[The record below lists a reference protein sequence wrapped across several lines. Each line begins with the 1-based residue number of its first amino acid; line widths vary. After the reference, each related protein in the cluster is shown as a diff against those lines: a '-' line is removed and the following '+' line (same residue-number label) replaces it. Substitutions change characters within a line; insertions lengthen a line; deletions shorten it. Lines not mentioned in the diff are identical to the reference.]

1 MSIRK
6 PRDLLTQSWETE
18 ANIALFL
25 LLLILL
31 VFVFPS
37 LGIGMKHVALYSD
50 IGVTVVL
57 VAGAGIAWGNR
68 NLFILTSVVSGLA
81 IVLKL
86 RAWLMPIN
94 TLIVMNQ
101 VLELAAI
108 LVIISVLLWQIFRSG
123 PITGVRIQGVITAY
137 LCLAFWWA
145 HAYHIVDLL
154 APGSFNTS
162 AINPADVSE

>member
-1 MSIRK
+1 
-6 PRDLLTQSWETE
+6 
-18 ANIALFL
+18 
-25 LLLILL
+25 
-31 VFVFPS
+31 
-37 LGIGMKHVALYSD
+37 
-50 IGVTVVL
+50 
-57 VAGAGIAWGNR
+57 
-68 NLFILTSVVSGLA
+68 
-81 IVLKL
+81 
-86 RAWLMPIN
+86 MPIH

-123 PITGVRIQGVITAY
+123 PITGVRIQGAIAAY

-145 HAYHIVDLL
+145 HAYHIVDSL